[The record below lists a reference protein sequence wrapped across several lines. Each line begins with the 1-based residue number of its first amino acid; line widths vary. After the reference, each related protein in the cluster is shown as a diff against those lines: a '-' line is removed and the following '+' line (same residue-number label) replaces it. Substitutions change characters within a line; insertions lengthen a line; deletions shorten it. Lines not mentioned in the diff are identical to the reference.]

1 MDEHIPVFVF
11 TGGPCA
17 GKTTGLCYVE
27 EKLRDLGFAVF
38 IVKEAATKLLTSGIT
53 PSGGQFTEEEFQG
66 LVVRRILEAERFYTD
81 AARRARHPKKV
92 ILCDRGIT
100 DGRAYMD
107 EAMLERVLASHGLS
121 TIAARDERYNAVF
134 HLRSAAIGAEMFYS
148 NATNAVRRETLRE
161 AREKD
166 QRTLEAWLGHPH
178 LRVIDNSTDFPQKLK
193 RLLKEVLAALGI
205 PVPLEIERKFLV
217 APDFDPRGMPVS
229 FQEIDIEQAY
239 LPAPD
244 GEAIRVRKRGQ
255 NGFAVYYHTHKK
267 RLPDADAYHSVEVE
281 RHISKTEYEELFATR
296 NPVLCV
302 IRKKRFCFVWREQ
315 YFELDAFVEPS
326 HELRILEVEL
336 TEARDEVLLPGFVP
350 VISEIFDFTN
360 EKIAC
365 GSPVLN

>member
-38 IVKEAATKLLTSGIT
+38 IVKEAATELMTSGIA

-66 LVVRRILEAERFYTD
+66 LVVRRILEAEKFYKD
-81 AARRARHPKKV
+81 AARFVADQKKV
-92 ILCDRGIT
+92 ILCDRGIM

-107 EAMLERVLASHGLS
+107 EAMLERVLASHELS
-121 TIAARDERYNAVF
+121 AVAARDLRYDAVF

-148 NATNAVRRETLRE
+148 NATNAVRRETLAE

-166 QRTLEAWLGHPH
+166 QQTLEAWLGHPH
-178 LRVIDNSTDFPQKLK
+178 LRVIDNSTDFPHKMK
-193 RLLKEVLAALGI
+193 RLLTEVLAALDI

-217 APDFDPRGMPVS
+217 APDFDPRGIPVP

-255 NGFAVYYHTHKK
+255 NGSAVYYHTHKK
-267 RLPDADAYHSVEVE
+267 RLPDADAYCSVEVE
-281 RHISKTEYEELFATR
+281 RHISEMEYERLFATR
-296 NPVLCV
+296 NPALCV
-302 IRKKRFCFVWREQ
+302 IRKKRFCFVWQEQ
-315 YFELDAFVEPS
+315 YFELDAFIEPS
-326 HELRILEVEL
+326 RELRILEVEL
-336 TEARDEVLLPGFVP
+336 TEARGTILLPDFIP
-350 VISEIFDFTN
+350 VIGEMRDLTN
-360 EKIAC
+360 EKIAR
-365 GSPVLN
+365 GSHALN